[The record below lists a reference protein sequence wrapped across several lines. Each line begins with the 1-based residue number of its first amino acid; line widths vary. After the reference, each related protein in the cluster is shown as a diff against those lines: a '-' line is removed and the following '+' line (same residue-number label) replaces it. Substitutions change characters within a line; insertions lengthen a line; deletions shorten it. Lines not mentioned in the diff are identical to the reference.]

1 MNFQL
6 VLLGFA
12 VAALVVT
19 TGVGGGAL
27 MAPVLILGY
36 GLSPPV
42 AVGTDLMYAAAM
54 KTGALWIHGRRR
66 RVRWRIVFLMLAGSV
81 PAALAAFAAFW
92 LTPHDGVV
100 INRVVDLFLGG
111 ALCVSS
117 VVITFGDQIRRFG
130 SAGADRAPRIAA
142 IADGVRCHSTAL
154 VVILGALVGLLVPLS
169 SVGAGGAIGVAALML
184 LFPSISLREIVG
196 TDIAYGVLLAAT
208 TGLGHLLLRNVD
220 FGVLTSLL
228 TGMVPGVYVGGL
240 FTGSLPETALK
251 RVISVALL
259 GAAVKLLVL

>member
-1 MNFQL
+1 
-6 VLLGFA
+6 
-12 VAALVVT
+12 
-19 TGVGGGAL
+19 
-27 MAPVLILGY
+27 
-36 GLSPPV
+36 
-42 AVGTDLMYAAAM
+42 
-54 KTGALWIHGRRR
+54 
-66 RVRWRIVFLMLAGSV
+66 
-81 PAALAAFAAFW
+81 
-92 LTPHDGVV
+92 
-100 INRVVDLFLGG
+100 
-111 ALCVSS
+111 
-117 VVITFGDQIRRFG
+117 
-130 SAGADRAPRIAA
+130 
-142 IADGVRCHSTAL
+142 
-154 VVILGALVGLLVPLS
+154 
-169 SVGAGGAIGVAALML
+169 ML